1 MNLTDGFYDGMIVSC
16 KPIKSRFNQPGV
28 MELHFICGVYDE
40 NHQPAMKCEIFLEIS
55 NRYGMGNDKDKTWW
69 QITQDKL
76 IKLGWVGPMDLTKCD
91 QLANKTC
98 RLSYATKDK
107 DDKPLKNG
115 PRWSFTFRAP
125 VEELDGA
132 SANAMLQQ
140 MMTGGLPPAPAP
152 AGAPAQGAFAFNAGA
167 PALVAAPGNAFAA
180 PAPAPAAAPAA
191 APNPFAG
198 M

>member
-16 KPIKSRFNQPGV
+16 TPIKSRFNQPGV

-40 NHQPAMKCEIFLEIS
+40 NHQPAMKCEIFLELS

-76 IKLGWVGPMDLTKCD
+76 NKLGWVGPLDMTKCA

-107 DDKPLKNG
+107 DGNPLKNG
-115 PRWSFTFRAP
+115 PKWNFSFRAP
-125 VEELDGA
+125 VEELDAA

-140 MMTGGLPPAPAP
+140 MMTGGMPPAPAAAPAPAP
-152 AGAPAQGAFAFNAGA
+152 AAAQGAFFNAGA
-167 PALVAAPGNAFAA
+167 PAPDA
-180 PAPAPAAAPAA
+180 APAAAPAA